1 MKRGSRWFV
10 AMLLVVIVLFFT
22 LCVQWSSYTHQRGLI
37 EDSSISAAA
46 ARHPEMKAAFG
57 ALAACE
63 ERRKHGADR
72 PPITT
77 AFCISTVRDR
87 AAAIERPDIVDT
99 FDELKREIDS
109 KATAI
114 EVPFPLRIIL

>member
-1 MKRGSRWFV
+1 MKKGSGWSA
-10 AMLLVVIVLFFT
+10 AMLLMVVVLFFT

-37 EDSSISAAA
+37 EDRSISATA

-63 ERRKHGADR
+63 ERRKHGTDR

-77 AFCISTVRDR
+77 AFCISIVRDR

-99 FDELKREIDS
+99 FDELEREIDS
-109 KATAI
+109 KAKAI